1 MRKFFVSSNQINENE
16 IEILG
21 DDINHIKKQIN
32 DKNFFQA
39 SYKLPNQHYF
49 CKHF

>member
-21 DDINHIKKQIN
+21 DDINHIKR
-32 DKNFFQA
+32 F
-39 SYKLPNQHYF
+39 
-49 CKHF
+49 